1 MGRKYSNFPLAEIPQ
16 RASQVKNLP
25 VYAGDAGD
33 MGSIL
38 GSGRSPGEENGN
50 PLQYSCLENSMDRGG
65 WRATVHGITKSLTQ
79 RSEHS
84 WMQDIPQKEMIHL
97 LTLWVFLIGQ
107 MEAQT

>member
-1 MGRKYSNFPLAEIPQ
+1 
-16 RASQVKNLP
+16 
-25 VYAGDAGD
+25 
-33 MGSIL
+33 
-38 GSGRSPGEENGN
+38 
-50 PLQYSCLENSMDRGG
+50 MDRGG

-84 WMQDIPQKEMIHL
+84 RMQDIPQKEMIHL